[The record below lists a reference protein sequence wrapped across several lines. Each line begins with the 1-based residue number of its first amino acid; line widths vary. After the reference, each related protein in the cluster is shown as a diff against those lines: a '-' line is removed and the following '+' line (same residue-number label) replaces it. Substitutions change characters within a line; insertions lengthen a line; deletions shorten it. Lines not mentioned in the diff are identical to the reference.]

1 MSLPNRLNALLL
13 DYLGHLVPHQW
24 PGGDGFTQEE
34 VLHEYPALAARRLV
48 PGEAT
53 LYRLH
58 PEMVT
63 ELAEFF
69 AARTAQQGLKT
80 EQNAKI
86 EDELQAFVR
95 PEQSEG

>member
-13 DYLGHLVPHQW
+13 DYLGLLVPHQW

-58 PEMVT
+58 PELT
-63 ELAEFF
+63 AELAQFF
-69 AARTAQQGLKT
+69 AARTARQGVEI
-80 EQNAKI
+80 EQGAEI
-86 EDELQAFVR
+86 GDGHQASIR
-95 PEQSEG
+95 PEQAEG